1 MGGRGSIGGVHVGA
15 APVRKVQTANN
26 HIQHEPSSNN
36 RKSKSKPN
44 LGLGKVMTKKNFR
57 ERMLALMNKKG

>member
-1 MGGRGSIGGVHVGA
+1 MGGRGSIGGVHVGV

-26 HIQHEPSSNN
+26 HSQHSPSSNK
-36 RKSKSKPN
+36 KSKSQPN
-44 LGLGKVMTKKNFR
+44 LGKVMTKNSFR